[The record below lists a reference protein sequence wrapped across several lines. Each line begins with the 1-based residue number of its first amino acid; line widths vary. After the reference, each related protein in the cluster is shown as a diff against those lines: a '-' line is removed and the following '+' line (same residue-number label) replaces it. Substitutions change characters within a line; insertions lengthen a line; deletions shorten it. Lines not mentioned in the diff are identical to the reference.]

1 MLRFHHNNPHSTFEK
16 YGLVQFFISVL
27 GITISTSF
35 QLVFTYFLPCHYSR
49 PQPFYLSPECQES
62 GHAVIQSAM
71 QNSCL
76 ASRNL
81 NNKEDNKT
89 AVTAS
94 TAGDPNSTNQKHGT
108 KLLGTDEG
116 RFTHKDEQ
124 LFFPVLLGNL

>member
-1 MLRFHHNNPHSTFEK
+1 M
-16 YGLVQFFISVL
+16 
-27 GITISTSF
+27 
-35 QLVFTYFLPCHYSR
+35 
-49 PQPFYLSPECQES
+49 
-62 GHAVIQSAM
+62 IQSAM